1 MSMKPPRRQGRRQG
15 STEKGKDREIRS
27 KSEQLMQAI
36 CDLLTSESC
45 GLTRRQIA
53 GRLSLTAQ
61 DKQALDDAI
70 EDLLL
75 NQKVVEGAGR
85 RYRLSE
91 FTTASGLISGRVF
104 SHPDGFGFVQVENG
118 EDVFLSPHQM
128 RGVYH
133 GDRVRVVLRPGRSG
147 RSEGVIDE
155 VTTRAFDRLLVRL
168 TRDGR
173 SWLGEPLAKNLFH
186 SVRIVDSGGIH
197 MEKGRIVEVALLSYP
212 SHRESATGRVLHEGS
227 GDRLQDQIRAIA
239 EAEGIS
245 LAFSPEVEQAA
256 ESLGA
261 SPEANQD
268 TKRRNLER
276 LAFVT
281 IDGEDAKDFDDAV
294 FAKRT
299 KQGYTLYVAIADVA
313 HYVEPGSPIDMEA
326 TSRGTSIYFPGTVLP
341 MLPEALSNELC
352 SLKPDVPRLAMV
364 CELTFDDTGERTG
377 YAFYEAQIRSKA
389 RLIYEEVAEHLEQG
403 SEIHAPAA
411 VRKSLQAL
419 KALAERLL
427 AARAK
432 RGALEIEVAETRM
445 FLDASGEPIDQRLN
459 QRTLAHRMIEEFMLA
474 ANIATADHLE
484 SSKIG
489 GLYRVHAAPTLERV
503 EGLNELLHWFRL
515 PEVAV
520 SDPMRTNGFQRLLD
534 QLAGTD
540 DAPLLVPFVLRAM
553 QQAVY
558 SAEPEPHFGLAYD
571 RYAHFTSPIRRL
583 PDLINHRLVKATL
596 QSKGA
601 AKAAKPALRPYS
613 DEALE
618 TLAKV
623 ASETERRADKASQ
636 DINQFLRCQYLA
648 SRLGEEFS
656 GRVSQVSKLGAF
668 VLLDQPVAEGLIPF
682 REIRNQIGR
691 LSLLAHALV
700 SDATGERLAM
710 GDRVA
715 VQLTRV
721 DEKLGHVEFAL
732 ISRKSSRRGRRGS
745 PALESKSYPTEIPSE
760 ETVSKP
766 SKPSSGQRTNRRP
779 EKKNARSSER
789 DARWRQ
795 SMDAPGER
803 SAGTEGELRSQRE
816 ETHLGAASKAGPGVS
831 SKRAVKSKRK
841 RVNQAKPLKVRR
853 AKAAATTIK
862 SVSDEPLTEN
872 KGSAQRTRPYKRRPK
887 S

>member
-1 MSMKPPRRQGRRQG
+1 
-15 STEKGKDREIRS
+15 
-27 KSEQLMQAI
+27 MQAI
-36 CDLLTSESC
+36 CKLLTSENS
-45 GLTRRQIA
+45 GLNRRQIA

-70 EDLLL
+70 EHLILDS
-75 NQKVVEGAGR
+75 QVVEGAGR
-85 RYRLSE
+85 RYRLAE
-91 FTTASGLISGRVF
+91 FGAASGFISGRIF
-104 SHPDGFGFVQVENG
+104 SHPDGFGFVQVEKG
-118 EDVFLSPHQM
+118 EDVFLSPYQM

-133 GDRVRVVLRPGRSG
+133 GDQVRVVLRPGRSG

-155 VTTRAFDRLLVRL
+155 VTARAFDRLLVRL
-168 TRDGR
+168 TREGR

-186 SVRIVDSGGIH
+186 PVRIVDSGGIR
-197 MEKGRIVEVALLSYP
+197 MEKGRTVEVAVLSYP
-212 SHRESATGRVLHEGS
+212 SQREAATGRVLQEGS

-239 EAEGIS
+239 EAEGIP

-256 ESLGA
+256 ELLGA

-268 TKRRNLER
+268 PKRRNLER

-299 KQGYTLYVAIADVA
+299 NQGYTLYVAIADVA
-313 HYVEPGSPIDMEA
+313 HYVKPDSPIDMEA
-326 TSRGTSIYFPGTVLP
+326 RSRGTSIYFPGTVLP

-364 CELTFDDTGERTG
+364 CELTFDDAGERTG
-377 YAFYEAQIRSKA
+377 FTFYEAQIRSKA
-389 RLIYEEVAEHLEQG
+389 RLIYEDVAEHLEQG
-403 SEIHAPAA
+403 SEIQAPAA
-411 VRKSLQAL
+411 ARKSLQAL
-419 KALAERLL
+419 KELAERLL
-427 AARAK
+427 IARAK

-474 ANIATADHLE
+474 ANIATADYLE
-484 SSKIG
+484 SSKMG

-503 EGLNELLHWFRL
+503 EGLNELLRWFRL

-520 SDPMRTNGFQRLLD
+520 SEPMRTNGFQGLLD
-534 QLAGTD
+534 QLSGSD

-558 SAEPEPHFGLAYD
+558 SAVPEPHFGLAYD

-583 PDLINHRLVKATL
+583 PDLINHRLVKAIL
-596 QSKGA
+596 QSKSA
-601 AKAAKPALRPYS
+601 AKAAKPAPRPFS
-613 DEALE
+613 DEVLV

-636 DINQFLRCQYLA
+636 DVNQFLRCQYLGA
-648 SRLGEEFS
+648 RLGEEFL

-691 LSLLAHALV
+691 LSLLPHALV

-732 ISRKSSRRGRRGS
+732 ISRQSSWRRRRGS
-745 PALESKSYPTEIPSE
+745 PAIESKTHPIEIPSE

-766 SKPSSGQRTNRRP
+766 SKFFSGPRTNQQAKR
-779 EKKNARSSER
+779 KNARSL
-789 DARWRQ
+789 ARYARRRQ
-795 SMDAPGER
+795 GMDAPGAR

-816 ETHLGAASKAGPGVS
+816 ETGLGKASKAGPGAS
-831 SKRAVKSKRK
+831 PKRAAKPKKK
-841 RVNQAKPLKVRR
+841 RVNQAKASRPTRT
-853 AKAAATTIK
+853 KAPATTNK
-862 SVSDEPLTEN
+862 SVSEEPLTKN
-872 KGSAQRTRPYKRRPK
+872 NGSTPRTRPHKRRPK

>member
-1 MSMKPPRRQGRRQG
+1 MKPPRGQDRRQG
-15 STEKGKDREIRS
+15 STEKGKDRVIRS
-27 KSEQLMQAI
+27 RPDRLMQAI
-36 CDLLTSESC
+36 CKLLTSENS

-53 GRLSLTAQ
+53 GRLSLTTQ

-70 EDLLL
+70 EHLILDS
-75 NQKVVEGAGR
+75 QVVEGAGR
-85 RYRLSE
+85 RYRLAE
-91 FTTASGLISGRVF
+91 FRAASGLISGRIF
-104 SHPDGFGFVQVENG
+104 SHPDGFGFVQVEKG
-118 EDVFLSPHQM
+118 EDVFLSPYQM

-133 GDRVRVVLRPGRSG
+133 GDQVRVVLRPGRSG

-155 VTTRAFDRLLVRL
+155 VTARAFDRLLVRL
-168 TRDGR
+168 TREGR

-186 SVRIVDSGGIH
+186 PVRIVDSGGIH
-197 MEKGRIVEVALLSYP
+197 MEKGRTVEVAVLSYP
-212 SHRESATGRVLHEGS
+212 SHREAATGRVLQEGS

-245 LAFSPEVEQAA
+245 LAFPPEVEKAA

-268 TKRRNLER
+268 PKRRNLER

-313 HYVEPGSPIDMEA
+313 HYVKPDSLIDMEA
-326 TSRGTSIYFPGTVLP
+326 RSRGTSIYFPGTVLP

-364 CELTFDDTGERTG
+364 CELTFDDAGERTG
-377 YAFYEAQIRSKA
+377 YTFYEAQIRSKA
-389 RLIYEEVAEHLEQG
+389 RLIYEDVAEHLEQG

-411 VRKSLQAL
+411 ARKSLQAL
-419 KALAERLL
+419 QALAERLL
-427 AARAK
+427 IARAK

-503 EGLNELLHWFRL
+503 EGLNELLRWFRL

-520 SDPMRTNGFQRLLD
+520 SDPMRTNGFQGLLD
-534 QLAGTD
+534 QLSGSD

-558 SAEPEPHFGLAYD
+558 SAVPEPHFGLAYD

-596 QSKGA
+596 QSNSA
-601 AKAAKPALRPYS
+601 AKAAKPAPRRPFS
-613 DEALE
+613 DEVLV

-636 DINQFLRCQYLA
+636 DVNQFLRCQYLGT
-648 SRLGEEFS
+648 RLGEEFL

-691 LSLLAHALV
+691 LSLLPHALV

-732 ISRKSSRRGRRGS
+732 ISRQSSRHRRRGS
-745 PALESKSYPTEIPSE
+745 PALESKTYPTEIPSE

-766 SKPSSGQRTNRRP
+766 SKPSSGSRSNKP
-779 EKKNARSSER
+779 SKKKNARSL
-789 DARWRQ
+789 ARYARRRRG
-795 SMDAPGER
+795 MDVP
-803 SAGTEGELRSQRE
+803 SAGTEGELRGQRE
-816 ETHLGAASKAGPGVS
+816 EMGLGEASKASPDAS
-831 SKRAVKSKRK
+831 PKRAAKPKRK
-841 RVNQAKPLKVRR
+841 RVNQAKALQARR
-853 AKAAATTIK
+853 AKAPATTNK
-862 SVSDEPLTEN
+862 SVSDEPLRKN
-872 KGSAQRTRPYKRRPK
+872 KGSTPRTRPHKRRPK